1 MLNPSSENRGR
12 RQQLI
17 SSQPDRRD
25 CNRVEGHCLC
35 IQGVVVNARRSL
47 LAAAMR
53 RRHLHL
59 TALVLH
65 RAAAGALLSSHLR
78 VRNHAGHC
86 WRQAGYQ

>member
-1 MLNPSSENRGR
+1 
-12 RQQLI
+12 
-17 SSQPDRRD
+17 
-25 CNRVEGHCLC
+25 
-35 IQGVVVNARRSL
+35 VNARRSL

-65 RAAAGALLSSHLR
+65 RAAAGALLSAHLR